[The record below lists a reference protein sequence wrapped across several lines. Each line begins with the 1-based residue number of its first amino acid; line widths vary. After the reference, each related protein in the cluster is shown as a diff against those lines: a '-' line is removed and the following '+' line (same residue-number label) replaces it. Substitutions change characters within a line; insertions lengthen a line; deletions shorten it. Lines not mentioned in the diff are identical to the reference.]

1 MTILKN
7 KKYNIFLI
15 EFITLFLIFV
25 VTLIPWLEFINT
37 NFNELDE
44 IFNDN
49 FFILIIIYY
58 FVVILLHF
66 IIKIFFKNKPKIYYI
81 SFVGFSIWIFFQFNL
96 VKMFLNRVFSETLLW
111 HFSSEISL
119 FIVLLI
125 ILLSIYFLN
134 KKINLNFFILFFLFF
149 NFIYLSTT
157 LFIKVKNSHVD
168 NKIEINK
175 SKKIKSKSDIKNNP
189 NIYYF
194 LIDAMKPLNEFED
207 FYNMKLDVFKDLYQK
222 YDYKYYKNTSNIYN
236 WTAPVMT
243 SFFFLEEEIYAKNNL
258 NLQKNDRKL
267 KSNIYQTFP
276 ALLKKEYEPK
286 LLKVLNKLGYE
297 FKWVGNYSHNCSK
310 TNFKYCL
317 KNKKENYIDLYT
329 LQAFLNKSPLIQIID
344 NLIQIEFIQNN
355 FNFDILNSNAFSE
368 LDNFITSNKNFI
380 ENSESTFFFIHDME
394 THEPYF
400 VDSNCNSKR
409 FPGNYNL
416 EGYKNSYLCVVK
428 KISKIIKTIDKF
440 DSDSIVIFQSDHSWR
455 MSTKSEAKYGN
466 RNNIFSLIK
475 NNKICTKKIPN
486 NPNNLN
492 SIRYF
497 IDCLNTKEIK

>member
-7 KKYNIFLI
+7 KKYNNFLI
-15 EFITLFLIFV
+15 ELITLFLIFV
-25 VTLIPWLEFINT
+25 VTFIPWLEFINT

-44 IFNDN
+44 VFNDN
-49 FFILIIIYY
+49 FFILIILYY
-58 FVVILLHF
+58 FIVALLHF
-66 IIKIFFKNKPKIYYI
+66 ILKIFFKNKPKIYYI
-81 SFVGFSIWIFFQFNL
+81 SFVGFSVWIFFQFNL
-96 VKMFLNRVFSETLLW
+96 VKMFLNRVFSETFLW

-119 FIVLLI
+119 FIVLTI
-125 ILLSIYFLN
+125 ILLAIYFLN

-157 LFIKVKNSHVD
+157 LFIKVNNSQVNNEMEFKKN
-168 NKIEINK
+168 
-175 SKKIKSKSDIKNNP
+175 KKIKSKSDVKNNP

-194 LIDAMKPLNEFED
+194 LIDAMKPLNEFEN
-207 FYNMKLDVFKDLYQK
+207 FYDVELNDFKDLYQK
-222 YDYKYYKNTSNIYN
+222 YDYQYYKNTSNIYN

-243 SFFFLEEEIYAKNNL
+243 SFFFLEEEIYATQNQ
-258 NLQKNDRKL
+258 NLQTNDKKL
-267 KSNIYQTFP
+267 KSKIYQTFP
-276 ALLKKEYEPK
+276 ALLKKEYEVK
-286 LLKVLNKLGYE
+286 LLKVLNELGYE

-329 LQAFLNKSPLIQIID
+329 LQAFLNKSPLIQILD
-344 NLIQIEFIQNN
+344 NLIQLKFIQNN
-355 FNFDILNSNAFSE
+355 FSFDMLNSNAFSE

-380 ENSESTFFFIHDME
+380 NNLGPTFFFTHDME

-400 VDSNCNSKR
+400 VDFNCNNKR

-428 KISKIIKTIDKF
+428 KISKIIETIDKF
-440 DSDSIVIFQSDHSWR
+440 DSDSIIIFQSDHSWR
-455 MSTKSEAKYGN
+455 MSTKSEAKYGK
-466 RNNIFSLIK
+466 RNNIFTLIK
-475 NNKICTKKIPN
+475 NNKICKKQIPN

-492 SIRYF
+492 SIMYF
-497 IDCLNTKEIK
+497 IDCLNTHEIH